1 MTVETFDVEQGT
13 EAWLDLRRGM
23 LTASTVGA
31 LISRKPPAAEDYDC
45 PQCKAAPGYPCMSMA
60 KRSRGPIKVPHSP
73 RVTKANENPDGLSD
87 RLAVANNDTAR
98 DLLALIVSE
107 RITGWSDPS
116 FFSADMQRGHD
127 VEPIARDWYAEHYS
141 RPVRQTGFI
150 VRTLPSGARIGWS
163 PDGLVSEDGGIEVKA
178 PRAKA
183 HLRTILEQRVPP
195 QHEPQCQAAMF
206 VSGREYVDFCS
217 YYGGMKPFVKRVE
230 ADPEWFEVLTRAVEW
245 FEGEAIHMRA
255 EYDRLTAELP
265 ETERLLFDL
274 EMVI

>member
-1 MTVETFDVEQGT
+1 MTIETFDVEQGT

-23 LTASTVGA
+23 LTASTIGA

-45 PQCKAAPGYPCMSMA
+45 PQCNAAPGYPCMSMA
-60 KRSRGPIKVPHSP
+60 KGSPGPVKVPHAP
-73 RVTKANENPDGLSD
+73 RTARAGENPDGLPD
-87 RLAVANNDTAR
+87 RLTVANNDTAR
-98 DLLALIVSE
+98 DLLALIVAE

-127 VEPIARDWYAEHYS
+127 VEPIARDWYAEHYG

-163 PDGLVSEDGGIEVKA
+163 PDGLVSENGGIEVKA

-183 HLRTILEQRVPP
+183 HLRTILEQRVPV

-230 ADPEWFEVLTRAVEW
+230 ADAAWFDVIARAVEW
-245 FEGEAIHMRA
+245 FEAEAAVMR
-255 EYDRLTAELP
+255 EKYDRLTADLP